1 MTTRDYW
8 HRFNARQRQ
17 IEKKFAGAMY
27 QAVKGQYIMFLNAVR
42 SRGYEAAK
50 RDIDNIVNFEGV
62 VKVLKRLYRN
72 SSWIESNYVGSSLIK
87 NNSRFARQGLTTQGK
102 GANVAIS
109 PTSFK
114 RVSVSDASFS
124 IGFDEIA
131 DLVDEYFKI
140 YQLNI
145 SGLPI
150 RETTVKDIQDRLIRE
165 VESGVPLE
173 QAIKNFREW
182 ALPGGENQSSR
193 SKNRAQAIIQTES
206 TRAMSFGGLIGA
218 YMSGVDVEKV
228 WVTSDDERVR
238 EGRFSHV
245 VLDRQVS
252 TLFGAF
258 RNGETIKFPGDPDA
272 SKGNTIRC
280 RCTQYFRQ
288 KARPRPRVTGRKIT
302 NFLVDFFSGFFLGS
316 EIMEVFLGQQTSE

>member
-1 MTTRDYW
+1 MTRTDYW

-27 QAVKGQYIMFLNAVR
+27 QAVKGQYIIFLNAVR

-72 SSWIESNYVGSSLIK
+72 AAWIEGNYVGSSLIK
-87 NNSRFARQGLTTQGK
+87 DRGRKSL
-102 GANVAIS
+102 S
-109 PTSFK
+109 LK